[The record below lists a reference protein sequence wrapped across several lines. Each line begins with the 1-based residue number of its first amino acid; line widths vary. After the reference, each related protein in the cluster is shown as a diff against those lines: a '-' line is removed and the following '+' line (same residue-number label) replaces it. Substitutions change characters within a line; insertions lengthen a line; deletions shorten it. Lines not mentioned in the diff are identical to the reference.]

1 MGRKPCAA
9 HLWLALVSG
18 LVSTAAAAQ
27 PAPGP
32 PAVGVVRVAPEQ
44 ITQTNE
50 FIGRIQSI
58 GRVALVARV
67 TAFLEKRLF
76 VEGAEVKKGDLL
88 YLLEQP
94 PFQAQVDFNKANV
107 AQLEAQH
114 TNAELTLERAQNL
127 LKTVAGQ
134 QSNVDSALA
143 SERSLAAQIAGAQA
157 QLETAQINLGYTEIR
172 APIDGRIS
180 ATAVTEGNVVSPT
193 SGTLATIVSQDPMY
207 VIFPVSLRTGLE
219 LRTRYAPKGGFS
231 AVKDQAA
238 AADRENLRADGQS
251 RLCVTDRRPKHRY
264 DHAAWRWS
272 PTRCCRKPGAG
283 ELRSRQL
290 IDGEFVTVLL
300 EGVQPISVLGI
311 PRAAVLSDQQGDYV
325 YVVDANNKAQIRR
338 VHLGQSTP
346 STAVVTS
353 GLKEGELVVS
363 EGVQRVRPGAVV
375 SPGPASPPPAVSP
388 VSAGSGANGPS
399 VRTIPRPV
407 RRRPARPR
415 PARDL
420 GDLCRPSAA
429 GRRHRRRHHD
439 RRLVGADAHSGR
451 AIPRHRAAAGPGHR
465 YLSRRL
471 GRRRRSQRR
480 AADRGAG
487 RRRRQDDLHEV
498 DERQ

>member
-9 HLWLALVSG
+9 RLWLALVSG

-50 FIGRIQSI
+50 FIGRVQSI

-88 YLLEQP
+88 YQLEQP

-114 TNAELTLERAQNL
+114 TNAELTLERAQYL

-193 SGTLATIVSQDPMY
+193 SGTLATLVSQDPMY
-207 VIFPVSLRTGLE
+207 VIFPIALRTGLE
-219 LRTRYAPKGGFS
+219 LRDKYAPKGGFS
-231 AVKDQAA
+231 AVKI
-238 AADRENLRADGQS
+238 RLRLPTGKIYGQTGH
-251 RLCVTDRRPKHRY
+251 LDYV
-264 DHAAWRWS
+264 S
-272 PTRCCRKPGAG
+272 PTVAQNTDTITLRGEIPNPLLPETRAG
-283 ELRSRQL
+283 ELRLRQL
-290 IDGEFVTVLL
+290 TDGEFVTVLL

-353 GLKEGELVVS
+353 GLKEGELVIS
-363 EGVQRVRPGAVV
+363 EGVQRARPGAVV

-399 VRTIPRPV
+399 
-407 RRRPARPR
+407 AN
-415 PARDL
+415 
-420 GDLCRPSAA
+420 GPSAN
-429 GRRHRRRHHD
+429 D
-439 RRLVGADAHSGR
+439 TTPGAAS
-451 AIPRHRAAAGPGHR
+451 PGATKA
-465 YLSRRL
+465 SP
-471 GRRRRSQRR
+471 
-480 AADRGAG
+480 
-487 RRRRQDDLHEV
+487 
-498 DERQ
+498 